1 MAKSRVITYECE
13 ECGSEIVVTPTGETI
28 LSPIYCCGMEVTDIS
43 SSVLKKAVKKPSK
56 NVLKKKAST
65 KKKPAAKKRVTKK

>member
-1 MAKSRVITYECE
+1 MAKARVITYECE

-43 SSVLKKAVKKPSK
+43 SSVVRKAAKKPSK
-56 NVLKKKAST
+56 NVLKKKSAT
-65 KKKPAAKKRVTKK
+65 EKKPAAKKRVTKK